1 MSSLKPQLILF
12 DCDGTLVDSHG
23 HITHVMQQTFE
34 ACSLP
39 APAAADVHMV
49 IGLSLHEA
57 VRVLLPSG
65 DVPQHEMVVAAY
77 RRRYGAVPDVS
88 LLYAG
93 VRDTLEKLV
102 ESGYW
107 LGIVTGKSHRGLMRT
122 LDEHD
127 LHAVFQVWRTADVC
141 PSKPHPAMVLEC
153 MQEMGV
159 DAAQTS
165 VVGDS
170 CFDIE
175 MATASGVRALGVS
188 FGVGTVE
195 SLQQAGA
202 SDVVHSFEDLL
213 VHFPPLQG
221 GELPCTM
228 NPG

>member
-23 HITHVMQQTFE
+23 HITDVMQRTFE
-34 ACSLP
+34 ESALP
-39 APAAADVHMV
+39 APTASAVRDV

-57 VRVLLPSG
+57 VLRLLPQG
-65 DVPQHEMVVAAY
+65 EDEQRQMIIAGY
-77 RRRYGAVPDVS
+77 RQRYGAAPDTS
-88 LLYAG
+88 PLYAG
-93 VRDTLEKLV
+93 VRETLETLRQN
-102 ESGYW
+102 GYW
-107 LGIVTGKSHRGLMRT
+107 LGIVTGKSHRGLMHT
-122 LDEHD
+122 LDQHD
-127 LHAVFQVWRTADVC
+127 LHATFHVWRTADAC

-159 DAAQTS
+159 EAAQTS

-175 MATASGVRALGVS
+175 MAAASGVQALGVS
-188 FGVGTVE
+188 FGVGTPE

-202 SDVVHSFEDLL
+202 SDVVHSFADLL

-221 GELPCTM
+221 EA
-228 NPG
+228 